1 MHIEWYGQSSFR
13 LTDGS
18 ATVFIDPFAD
28 MTPLLDRGMRWDY
41 PAIERRSSPAFDLDA
56 LPGGDS
62 PLFIVPAAP

>member
-1 MHIEWYGQSSFR
+1 
-13 LTDGS
+13 
-18 ATVFIDPFAD
+18 VFIDPFAD

-62 PLFIVPAAP
+62 PMFIVPAAP